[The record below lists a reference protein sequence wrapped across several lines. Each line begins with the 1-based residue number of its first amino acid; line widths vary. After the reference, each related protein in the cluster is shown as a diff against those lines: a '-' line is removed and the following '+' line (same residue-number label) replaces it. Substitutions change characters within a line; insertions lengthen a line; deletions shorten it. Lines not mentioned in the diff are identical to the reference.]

1 MTERKP
7 PGVTFESWVDK
18 QIRTAQ
24 ERGDFDDLPGA
35 GKPLPGAG
43 APLDDL
49 WWVKDYIRREGLSGD
64 ALLPTPLQLR
74 KEAERLPEAVRDLTT
89 EQAVRDVAADLNRRI
104 VEHLRAPTGP
114 QVAIGPVNVDEVVA
128 SWRVGRPEPVR
139 QPAAEPVEP
148 AAAAPRKSR
157 WWQRLRR

>member
-7 PGVTFESWVDK
+7 PGVTFESWIDK

-24 ERGDFDDLPGA
+24 QRGDFDDLPGA

-43 APLDDL
+43 APLDDQ

-64 ALLPTPLQLR
+64 ALLPAPLQLR
-74 KEAERLPEAVRDLTT
+74 KEIERLPETVRGLTT

-104 VEHLRAPTGP
+104 VEYLRAPTGP
-114 QVAIGPVNVDEVVA
+114 QVAVGPVNVDDVVA
-128 SWRVGRPEPVR
+128 RWRADRPEPAQR
-139 QPAAEPVEP
+139 PAPAPEEP
-148 AAAAPRKSR
+148 APRKAP
-157 WWQRLRR
+157 WWQRFRR